1 MVGKVTT
8 IQRASASRIPAI
20 MGHNPYSTPNDE
32 LDLSIRARREGVH
45 HYESSYMEAAEWGNK
60 LEDMILVEAAERI
73 GLDNLKLVW
82 PVPFDYKGIL
92 QASLDGGATANGI
105 ELETDRDQKI
115 FVFTEDGKI
124 TLDGKGVLEAK
135 LTRVSPSDTPALY
148 RGPLQLQAQ
157 MLCTGAQW
165 GVIAILYQG
174 VELYLYIY
182 KADAEIQ
189 NQIIMAC
196 ADFERRIESEEYYP
210 ALSAAEAVKMHPD
223 VEQKE
228 IDADDELQEKISQL
242 AHLQAELK
250 AYEVLVEDLQLDI
263 MNAMEDATSCNAGR
277 YKVIWPIRHIKAKPE
292 RTKIIPAVEEKWERG
307 KTLKLED
314 LDDRS

>member
-32 LDLSIRARREGVH
+32 LDLSIRARKEGVH
-45 HYESSYMEAAEWGNK
+45 HYESQTFEAADWGND
-60 LEDMILVEAAERI
+60 LEDLILTRAAERL
-73 GLDNLKLVW
+73 GLQNLKLVW

-92 QASLDGGATANGI
+92 QASLDGGASAENLK
-105 ELETDRDQKI
+105 LETDPDRKI
-115 FVFTEDGKI
+115 FVFTDDGKI

-165 GVIAILYQG
+165 GVIATLYQG
-174 VELYLYIY
+174 VELYMYVY
-182 KADAEIQ
+182 KSNPEIQ
-189 NQIIMAC
+189 DQIIKAC

-223 VEQKE
+223 IEQVEIE
-228 IDADDELQEKISQL
+228 ADETLSEKISQL
-242 AHLQAELK
+242 AHIRSELK
-250 AYEVLVEDLQLDI
+250 AYKALEEDLQVDI
-263 MNAMEDATSCNAGR
+263 MNMMGDATTAYAGSF
-277 YKVIWPIRHIKAKPE
+277 KAVWPIRHIKAKPARIKE
-292 RTKIIPAVEEKWERG
+292 IAAVEESWERG
-307 KTLKLED
+307 QTLKVD
-314 LDDRS
+314 GI